1 MDDLIKKILSKET
14 LLLALL
20 TGSSYFFAYLFEFGY
35 SQYFN
40 YPHEFISIN
49 LENII
54 YAFIA
59 FLVITF
65 FTALFFIVSS
75 FITIKFGDIGLIV
88 NQSLMITYFPIFFT
102 VLAAFHEDENL
113 KFFILIDLI
122 IFVVMA
128 SIPLYFRA
136 KMKKE
141 IEKAIE
147 FKKLNPTS
155 EQIRE
160 IMRIVTSD
168 LFSIRNLLSEIKGFN
183 IQFKIIFS
191 IITFACISYIF
202 ISIGNIYAQN
212 QRYLSIIEDKD
223 KNYAIVRQYNE
234 TIIAKEIKNNLIF
247 NEENHTFKVNDL
259 KDKKIKKFIQ
269 N

>member
-1 MDDLIKKILSKET
+1 
-14 LLLALL
+14 
-20 TGSSYFFAYLFEFGY
+20 
-35 SQYFN
+35 
-40 YPHEFISIN
+40 
-49 LENII
+49 
-54 YAFIA
+54 
-59 FLVITF
+59 
-65 FTALFFIVSS
+65 
-75 FITIKFGDIGLIV
+75 
-88 NQSLMITYFPIFFT
+88 MITYFPIFFT

-191 IITFACISYIF
+191 IITFACIILL
-202 ISIGNIYAQN
+202 A
-212 QRYLSIIEDKD
+212 
-223 KNYAIVRQYNE
+223 
-234 TIIAKEIKNNLIF
+234 
-247 NEENHTFKVNDL
+247 
-259 KDKKIKKFIQ
+259 
-269 N
+269 